1 MVTAAEP
8 IRTYEFGV
16 FTVELPGGELRKHG
30 TRLKIQ
36 ERPLQLLVA
45 MLERPGEIV
54 SREELRQ
61 RLWPDGTFVDFDHN
75 ISSAINKLRTVL
87 NDSASHPRFIETVG
101 RRGYRFLADVK
112 RVSRESITP
121 AVSVSASGSAS
132 SAASAVPGVQEQKL
146 AEIPIGATS
155 DARFPRRWVMVSAVV
170 LLLCVVAVG
179 YFQWRRSAATGVAPA
194 QRVMLAVL
202 PFENLTG
209 DPSQEYFSDG
219 LTEEMIAELG
229 RLNPD
234 YLGVIARTSVMAYKH
249 SPKGLDQIGRELGV
263 QYVIEGSV
271 RKDANHVRITAQL
284 IQVKDQTHLWA
295 REYDRELKN
304 LLEVQGE
311 IAQELTDEIKLTIG
325 DQPNSKPNAAKPP
338 ASRPATSYEV
348 YDLYLKGRYFWNKRT
363 PAAFHQAAD
372 YFQQAIDKD
381 PNYAPAYA
389 GLADTY
395 GLMSTW
401 YSVNHAEYMPKAREA
416 ALKALALDETLAEA
430 HVSLALIAENYDY
443 DWETAEK
450 EFRRAIQLNPEYAT
464 AHQWYAEYL
473 SWQGRFNEALVESER
488 ARQLDP
494 MSLIIANDRGA
505 ILYYSR
511 QYDQTI
517 QHCQAVL
524 KMDPG
529 TSEKFGN
536 ARNFIVLSYVQE
548 GKYAEAMEEQNR
560 QYGGSQYPWT
570 WAMKAYIYSR
580 WGRKQ
585 EFESALKKYQQLAP
599 QLVEQTPADLFA
611 YLGSPDKNKI
621 LGLLE
626 KAYQERSPALT
637 NLKVDPKYDTF
648 RSEPRFQELLRRL
661 RLAQ

>member
-36 ERPLQLLVA
+36 ERPLQLLIA
-45 MLERPGEIV
+45 LLERPGEIV

-112 RVSRESITP
+112 RVSRESVT
-121 AVSVSASGSAS
+121 ASVSAAPAPSASSAS
-132 SAASAVPGVQEQKL
+132 SAAPALQEQKL
-146 AEIPIGATS
+146 PEIPIGGAKLG
-155 DARFPRRWVMVSAVV
+155 ARFPHLWMTVAAAV
-170 LLLCVVAVG
+170 LLVSLSVAG
-179 YFQWRRSAATGVAPA
+179 YFQRRRSAGTGDAPS

-209 DPSQEYFSDG
+209 DPGQEYFSDG

-234 YLGVIARTSVMAYKH
+234 HLGVIARTSVMIYKH

-271 RKDANHVRITAQL
+271 RRDANHVRITAQL
-284 IQVKDQTHLWA
+284 IQVNDQTHLWA
-295 REYDRELKN
+295 REYDRELRN
-304 LLEVQGE
+304 LLEVQDE

-325 DQPNSKPNAAKPP
+325 DQAKSNTANHSAP
-338 ASRPATSYEV
+338 RTATSYEA
-348 YDLYLKGRYFWNKRT
+348 YDLYLKGRYFWNKRS
-363 PAAFHQAAD
+363 PSGFQQAAE

-401 YSVNHAEYMPKAREA
+401 YLVRHAEYMPRAREA

-443 DWETAEK
+443 DWETETPH
-450 EFRRAIQLNPEYAT
+450 RSLRMVSPPGNLWAT
-464 AHQWYAEYL
+464 AWRVWPPSAAQEW
-473 SWQGRFNEALVESER
+473 R
-488 ARQLDP
+488 
-494 MSLIIANDRGA
+494 
-505 ILYYSR
+505 
-511 QYDQTI
+511 
-517 QHCQAVL
+517 
-524 KMDPG
+524 PG
-529 TSEKFGN
+529 IG
-536 ARNFIVLSYVQE
+536 
-548 GKYAEAMEEQNR
+548 
-560 QYGGSQYPWT
+560 
-570 WAMKAYIYSR
+570 
-580 WGRKQ
+580 
-585 EFESALKKYQQLAP
+585 
-599 QLVEQTPADLFA
+599 D
-611 YLGSPDKNKI
+611 
-621 LGLLE
+621 
-626 KAYQERSPALT
+626 
-637 NLKVDPKYDTF
+637 
-648 RSEPRFQELLRRL
+648 
-661 RLAQ
+661 